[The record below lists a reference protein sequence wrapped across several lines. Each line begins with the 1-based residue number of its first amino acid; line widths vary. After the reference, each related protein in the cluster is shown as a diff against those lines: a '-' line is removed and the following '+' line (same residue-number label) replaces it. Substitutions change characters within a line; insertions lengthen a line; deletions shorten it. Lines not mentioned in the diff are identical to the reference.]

1 MGITGLLPFV
11 KPASTER
18 HLSTLRGQTAAIDSY
33 CWLHKGAFGCADK
46 IALGEETTAYVSYCF
61 KYIDMLQAFRIKPIM
76 VFDGRH
82 LPAKLLTEEKRRQ
95 SRKTARKRATEC
107 LKLGKM
113 DEARNHFR
121 RCVDITA
128 EMAFNLIKECR
139 KRNINCIVA
148 PYEAD
153 AQLAYLIKNK
163 IADFVISEDS
173 DLLTFGCSKVLFK
186 LDING
191 VGVLVEEE
199 KLHLATQERPEDF
212 SLDKFRYMCI
222 LSGCDYLE
230 SLPGIGL
237 KKALKFLK
245 CLSSLNMYE
254 CLPKL
259 PSILNMKQ
267 LTVTKQYRD
276 QFMLA
281 DATFKHQLVF
291 DIVKRKLVPLT
302 DPESCGTDPTYCA
315 NIGGYLDDNVA
326 FQIAIG
332 NLNPFTLSV
341 MSEWNPD
348 KQISLGNNIWN
359 KSLKVSP
366 SKPSTPKRV
375 LIQSP
380 DNSSTLI
387 KEEDTRDIGKELVLL
402 YSSIEPPTKKLCLHE
417 EVDDV
422 KQFTKK
428 SPTFARKTF
437 INPFLKKA
445 RLSSNKSTEEKDT
458 NLVVSKYFCSE
469 SQTTVSEDAPS
480 DCTELKTADQNIN
493 QEIIN
498 VPDDL
503 EEDTENNVTTTS
515 QESTDSINKENHTKI
530 IITPSTR
537 SKIEFKSCRTQGLS
551 KSVKKKFNTN
561 SNQPTLLSMFG
572 FSKK

>member
-11 KPASTER
+11 KSASTER
-18 HLSTLRGQTAAIDSY
+18 HLSTLRGKTAAIDSY

-61 KYIDMLQAFRIKPIM
+61 KYIEMLQAFRIKPIM

-82 LPAKLLTEEKRRQ
+82 LPAKLLTEKKRRK
-95 SRKTARKRATEC
+95 SRKTARQRATEC
-107 LKLGKM
+107 LKLGKI

-121 RCVDITA
+121 RCVDISP

-153 AQLAYLIKNK
+153 AQLAYLLKNK

-173 DLLTFGCSKVLFK
+173 DLLTFGCTNVLFK

-191 VGVLVEEE
+191 VGVLVEGE
-199 KLHLATQERPEDF
+199 KLHLATGERPEDF

-245 CLSSLNMYE
+245 CLTNMNMYDN
-254 CLPKL
+254 LSKL

-267 LTVTKQYRD
+267 LKVTKQYRD

-291 DIVKRKLVPLT
+291 DIFQRKLVPLT
-302 DPESCGTDPTYCA
+302 DPEESGTDPTHCT
-315 NIGGYLDDNVA
+315 NIGEYLDDKIA

-332 NLNPFTLSV
+332 NLNPFNFCV
-341 MSEWNPD
+341 MSDWNPD
-348 KQISLGNNIWN
+348 KQISLCLGNNIWN
-359 KSLKVSP
+359 KSFKVAP
-366 SKPSTPKRV
+366 SKFSSTPKRI
-375 LIQSP
+375 LLQSP
-380 DNSSTLI
+380 EKTQI
-387 KEEDTRDIGKELVLL
+387 IEEQVSVDDTRDIGKELVLL
-402 YSSIEPPTKKLCLHE
+402 YSSLEPATKKICLHE
-417 EVDDV
+417 EVNV
-422 KQFTKK
+422 EPYIKK

-437 INPFLKKA
+437 VNPFLKKA
-445 RLSSNKSTEEKDT
+445 RISSNKMNKSAEDV
-458 NLVVSKYFCSE
+458 VVSKYFCSE
-469 SQTTVSEDAPS
+469 SQMTV
-480 DCTELKTADQNIN
+480 TEAATENTN

-498 VPDDL
+498 INDDL
-503 EEDTENNVTTTS
+503 DSTPTTS
-515 QESTDSINKENHTKI
+515 QEPNKENDNKI
-530 IITPSTR
+530 TNIK
-537 SKIEFKSCRTQGLS
+537 KIEFQSCRTQGLS
-551 KSVKKKFNTN
+551 KSAKKKFTN
-561 SNQPTLLSMFG
+561 DKNQPTLLSMFG
-572 FSKK
+572 FNKK